1 MDFNNEIIDII
12 GLKKK
17 ISVKD
22 KADNKNGK

>member
-22 KADNKNGK
+22 EADNKNGK